1 MGPNTSE
8 STTDT
13 SKLRFIKGIG
23 PKRAKSL
30 EKLGIQSIKD
40 LFFIF
45 PRRYEDRSS
54 FKQIADAKF
63 GEYVTLR
70 GEILKVT
77 LRRILR
83 MTLVEVTLGDDSGM
97 IYGVWFNQPY
107 LKNYFVE
114 GREMIFY
121 GRVDL
126 YKNRLQITSPEYEI
140 VDPAEDLAAEAEAEN
155 RPAAASL
162 PPHPHTGRITPIYPL
177 SEGLSQ
183 RAMRLILYQL
193 VQNQLASS
201 VQEWMPEAFLQENH
215 LMRLQEA
222 IREMHFPSGWE
233 TQIQARRRVVFD
245 EFFLFEM
252 ALIKKIE
259 TLKKNFQ
266 SYSLHDGQRLYE
278 AFKKSLP
285 FELTQGQQNAIADL
299 LQDLPRLYPM
309 NRLLQGD
316 VGSGKT
322 VIAAF
327 AMLLAAKN
335 QCQSALLVP
344 TEILAEQHFRT
355 LKSLLQPFD
364 INLQLLTSSTP
375 EPKRDRLLAE
385 LKQGKIPAIVG
396 THALL
401 SEDVLFQKL
410 ALVIV
415 DEQHKFGVHQR
426 TRLLQRNPR
435 PHQLVMTATPIPRT
449 LALTIYGDLEVS
461 VIKELPAGRQP
472 IKTYWITRQKQRELL
487 QHILEKIKSGDQAYF
502 IFPVIEE
509 TEKSDLLAAKKEF
522 QRLKEGV
529 FRSIPLGL
537 VHGKV
542 SHEEQE
548 SIMKGFAAG
557 DIKVL
562 VATSVIEVGVN
573 NPNATLMVV
582 ENAERFGLSQ
592 LHQMRGRI
600 GRGHKP
606 SECFLFGEPKTI
618 EGQKRLRIMTKTQNG
633 FLIAEEDLKLRG
645 PGDFWGT
652 RQSGEAFFRVGNPIL
667 DQELLFLARDKAQR
681 IYQTRAWEE
690 APAWKIARQ
699 FLEHQTLQY

>member
-1 MGPNTSE
+1 MEPAPTSMGQDISE
-8 STTDT
+8 SI
-13 SKLRFIKGIG
+13 SELRFIKGIG

-30 EKLGIQSIKD
+30 EKLGIQSVRD
-40 LFFIF
+40 LFFLF
-45 PRRYEDRSS
+45 PRRYEDRTS
-54 FKQIADAKF
+54 FKKIAAAKL

-70 GEILKVT
+70 GEILKVS
-77 LRRILR
+77 LRRIPR
-83 MTLVEVTLGDDSGM
+83 MTIVEVTLGDDSGM

-107 LKNYFVE
+107 LKNYFTE
-114 GREMIFY
+114 GREMIIY

-126 YKNRLQITSPEYEI
+126 YKNRLQIAAPEYEI
-140 VDPAEDLAAEAEAEN
+140 MDPEEDLD
-155 RPAAASL
+155 SL
-162 PPHPHTGRITPIYPL
+162 PLNPHTGRITPIYPL
-177 SEGLSQ
+177 TEGLSQ
-183 RAMRLILYQL
+183 RAMRLILFQL
-193 VQNQLASS
+193 IQSHLDPY
-201 VQEWMPEAFLQENH
+201 VQEWMPEFFLRANQ
-215 LMRLQEA
+215 LIPLQEA
-222 IREMHFPSGWE
+222 LREMHFPSTWE
-233 TQIQARRRVVFD
+233 SQTLARRRMVFD

-252 ALIKKIE
+252 ALMKKIE
-259 TLKKNFQ
+259 TIKKNFK
-266 SYSLHDGQRLYE
+266 SYSLNDGPYLYE
-278 AFKKSLP
+278 TFKKSLP
-285 FELTQGQQNAIADL
+285 FELTSGQQSAIADL
-299 LQDLPRLYPM
+299 LDDLPQTYPM

-322 VIAAF
+322 VVAAF
-327 AMLLAAKN
+327 AMLFAAKN

-355 LKSLLQPFD
+355 LKSLLQPFE

-375 EPKRDRLLAE
+375 GPKRERMLAE

-410 ALVIV
+410 AVVIV

-426 TRLLQRNPR
+426 YRLLQRNPR

-449 LALTIYGDLEVS
+449 LALTIYGDLDVS
-461 VIKELPAGRQP
+461 LIKELPAGRQP

-487 QHILEKIKSGDQAYF
+487 QHILEKIQSGDQAYF
-502 IFPVIEE
+502 IFPVIED

-529 FRSIPLGL
+529 FRSVPMGL

-542 SHEEQE
+542 SNEERE
-548 SIMKGFAAG
+548 AVMKAFAAG
-557 DIKVL
+557 EIKVL

-573 NPNATLMVV
+573 NPNATLMVI
-582 ENAERFGLSQ
+582 ENSERFGLSQ

-606 SECFLFGEPKTI
+606 SECFLFGEPKTV

-667 DQELLFLARDKAQR
+667 DQDLLFLARDKAQQ
-681 IYQTRAWEE
+681 IYQTRAWDED
-690 APAWKIARQ
+690 PAWKIGRQ
-699 FLEHQTLQY
+699 LMEHQTLQY